1 MYRKLSKRIS
11 AILVFVLVMV
21 LAGSSSADLVAHWK
35 FDEGSGDVAH
45 DTSGNGNDGT
55 FVGDPQ
61 WATGKFG
68 GALEFDGSYDYI
80 EIPFNESLRVINQ
93 GDFSVSAWFRLN
105 EIPSEYKVVLQQG
118 DDASGGQGRTWLF
131 VHQSNEIR
139 SSLGG
144 AATGSGVGVEPG
156 VWCHG
161 VVVVT
166 EGGATDSVQLY
177 MNGEPAGASRQDSME
192 DCEGVFY
199 IGAHKALGNIWDGLL
214 DDIRIYNLALSE
226 AAIRKLAV
234 GPQASKPNPPDGSV
248 LESTWVNLSWTPGSF
263 AVSHDV
269 YLGDN
274 FDDVNDGA
282 ANTFRGN
289 QATNSFIAGFPG
301 FAYPEGLLPGTTYY
315 WRIDEVNNADP
326 NSPWKGDIW
335 SFTVPTKK
343 AFQPDPP
350 DGGKFI
356 DPNVTLSWTA
366 GMNAKL
372 HHVYFGDN
380 FDDVNSA
387 VVGLTQ
393 TNTTYTPGTLEL
405 DKTYYWRIDEFDGL
419 ATHKGDVWSFT
430 IMPDITITEPNL
442 AAWWTLDEGMGNTVL
457 DWSGHGNHGTLF
469 GPKWVVPGLL
479 GNAALNLNTGYVAIQ
494 NLSYNSTGIAGVTV
508 CAWIRTISSST
519 QYIVSFD
526 RNEYY
531 RLEING
537 NGGGPGQVGW
547 DVMTSAGQVDSGSIT
562 RVDDGLWHHVCGVF
576 DRGTIIIYIDGEPET
591 SAMGGPTFG
600 SGNTRFGFIS
610 ANSEATSFNGTQGS
624 GSPIF
629 GEIDDLRI
637 YDKSLTAEE
646 IKLAMRGDTTIA
658 WNSSPGN
665 GTTPY
670 IRDAM
675 PLSWSPGDRAS
686 QHDVYFGTDQ
696 AVVFEADSTDTTG
709 IYRGRQSAT
718 IYNPPEGVEWGGGPY
733 YWRVDENNTDGT
745 VSKGSVW
752 SFTVADFLKI
762 EDFEDYNDFE
772 PDRIFD
778 TWSDGWGIAING
790 SEVGYAEP
798 NFTLGEHHLE
808 TTIVH
813 SGFQSLPYFFDNNF
827 KYSEASLPLVSVRNW
842 TEEGVTLL
850 SLWFYGDPSNAAE
863 KMYVS
868 ISNASG
874 VTGTVYHDDPAAAQI
889 ATWAHWTIE
898 LKKFAD
904 QGVNLTNVDKFYIG
918 FGDKAN
924 LQAGGTGKMYFDDIC
939 LKRPVPTP

>member
-1 MYRKLSKRIS
+1 MCRKLFY
-11 AILVFVLVMV
+11 LVSFVLMLNIV
-21 LAGSSSADLVAHWK
+21 ATGASEAADADIRGLWTL
-35 FDEGSGDVAH
+35 DETSGTTAH

-55 FVGDPQ
+55 LMGNPQ
-61 WATGKFG
+61 WVTGYID
-68 GALEFDGSYDYI
+68 GALEFNGSSDYVQ
-80 EIPFNESLRVINQ
+80 IPFSESLKVLNQ
-93 GDFSVSAWFRLN
+93 GNFTISAWFMLN
-105 EIPSEYKVVLQQG
+105 EIPGENKEVLQQG
-118 DDASGGQGRTWLF
+118 DRNGTGRTWLY
-131 VHQSNEIR
+131 VHNSNNIQTY
-139 SSLGG
+139 LGG
-144 AATGSGVGVEPG
+144 AGISSGVSIEGG
-156 VWCHG
+156 AWYHAA
-161 VVVVT
+161 VVIT
-166 EGGATDSVQLY
+166 EGGASDNIQIYVNS
-177 MNGEPAGASRQDSME
+177 EPAGAPVQRGIE
-192 DCEGVFY
+192 DCEGDFF
-199 IGAHKALGNIWDGLL
+199 IGCHKNLTNFWDGII
-214 DDIRIYNLALSE
+214 DDVRIYSRVLSE
-226 AAIRKLAV
+226 TEIRKLVFGPKAYKPIPADGAAV
-234 GPQASKPNPPDGSV
+234 ED
-248 LESTWVNLSWTPGSF
+248 TWVNLSWSPGIY
-263 AVSHDV
+263 AVSHNV
-269 YLGDN
+269 YLGVN
-274 FDDVNDGA
+274 FDNVNDGA
-282 ANTFRGN
+282 ADTFRGN
-289 QATNSFIAGFPG
+289 QVTTSFLAGFPG
-301 FAYPEGLLPGTTYY
+301 FTFPEGLVPGTTYY
-315 WRIDEVNNADP
+315 WRIDEVNDAEP

-335 SFTVPTKK
+335 SFTIPPMKAYNSYPADGTKY
-343 AFQPDPP
+343 
-350 DGGKFI
+350 I
-356 DPNVTLSWTA
+356 DPNVTLSWQA
-366 GMNAKL
+366 GMDAKV
-372 HHVYFGDN
+372 HYVYFAEK
-380 FDDVNSA
+380 FDDVNNA
-387 VVGLTQ
+387 VGALPVTD
-393 TNTTYTPGTLEL
+393 TTYTPGTLEPE
-405 DKTYYWRIDEFDGL
+405 KTYYWRVDEFDGL
-419 ATHKGDVWSFT
+419 VTHKGDVWSFT
-430 IMPDITITEPNL
+430 IMPNIAITEPNL
-442 AAWWTLDEGMGNTVL
+442 VAWWTLDEGMGDTAL

-469 GPKWVVPGLL
+469 GPRWVIPGLI
-479 GNAALNLNTGYVAIQ
+479 GNAALRPSGGYVAIQ

-508 CAWIRTISSST
+508 CAWIRTNSSGT
-519 QYIVSFD
+519 QYIASFD
-526 RNEYY
+526 RDSFW

-547 DVMTSAGQVDSGSIT
+547 DVMTSAGQIDYGSVT
-562 RVDDGLWHHVCGVF
+562 RVDNGLWHHVCGVF
-576 DRGTIIIYIDGEPET
+576 DMGMMIIYIDGEPEPST
-591 SAMGGPTFG
+591 MGGPTFG
-600 SGNTRFGFIS
+600 SGNTRFGFIG
-610 ANSEATSFNGTQGS
+610 ANSEATAFNGSRGS
-624 GSPIF
+624 GAPVA

-637 YDKSLTAEE
+637 YDKALTAEE